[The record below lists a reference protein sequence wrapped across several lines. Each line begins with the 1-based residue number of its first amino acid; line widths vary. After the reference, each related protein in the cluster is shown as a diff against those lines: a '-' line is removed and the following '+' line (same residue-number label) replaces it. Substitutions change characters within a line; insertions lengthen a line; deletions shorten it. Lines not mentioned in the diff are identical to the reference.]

1 MNLFTP
7 NGDGINDYWIVNDP
21 DIISPFKVNIYNRS
35 GKQVYANNDYT
46 NTWTGQ
52 YDGNPLPQ
60 ATYYYI
66 IEDGSGVV
74 FKGAV
79 TIIR

>member
-7 NGDGINDYWIVNDP
+7 NGDGINDFWIVNDP
-21 DIISPFKVNIYNRS
+21 DITSPFKVNIYNRS
-35 GKQVYANNDYT
+35 GKQVYANNDYK
-46 NTWTGQ
+46 NTWIGQ
-52 YDGNPLPQ
+52 YNGNPLPQ

-66 IEDGSGVV
+66 IEDVSGKV